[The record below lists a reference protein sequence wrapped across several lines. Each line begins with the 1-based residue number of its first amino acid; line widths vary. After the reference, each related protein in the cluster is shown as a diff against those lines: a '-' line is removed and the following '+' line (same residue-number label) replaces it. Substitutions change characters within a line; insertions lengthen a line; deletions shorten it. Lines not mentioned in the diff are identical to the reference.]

1 MKELVLAIREILP
14 EKHHSGADQGV
25 KEARDKVSPAPR
37 GEGTSPG
44 GNEHSAVNERHEEL
58 GNTSAEVA
66 PSSSSG
72 VSDSNALAV
81 EHAGH
86 PELTS
91 HESGEAE
98 SDAHAANEKARRGG
112 DITHAEA
119 ERGGHHQHDGQTVS
133 GSNDIANGP
142 HDHAGGD
149 GASHGREASAA
160 QVRLGEFEVLTND
173 SNHGSGREGGHEG
186 NEEADPRH
194 VERRVVRAVERE
206 DVQGLGLVFTAESV
220 SRVGVVSLSRRK
232 GSAERRNRSPG
243 VATVVT
249 RDAKR

>member
-1 MKELVLAIREILP
+1 M
-14 EKHHSGADQGV
+14 
-25 KEARDKVSPAPR
+25 
-37 GEGTSPG
+37 
-44 GNEHSAVNERHEEL
+44 
-58 GNTSAEVA
+58 
-66 PSSSSG
+66 
-72 VSDSNALAV
+72 
-81 EHAGH
+81 
-86 PELTS
+86 TS
-91 HESGEAE
+91 HESGRGRNPSA
-98 SDAHAANEKARRGG
+98 STNEKAPRG
-112 DITHAEA
+112 DITSHAEA

-149 GASHGREASAA
+149 GAGHGREASAA

>member
-14 EKHHSGADQGV
+14 EKHSQRCRPGCEGGQGQGKPSATRRRYVPRWLRAD
-25 KEARDKVSPAPR
+25 PA
-37 GEGTSPG
+37 
-44 GNEHSAVNERHEEL
+44 VDERHEEL

-98 SDAHAANEKARRGG
+98 SDAQAANEKARRGG

-149 GASHGREASAA
+149 GTSHGREASAA

-206 DVQGLGLVFTAESV
+206 DVQDLALC
-220 SRVGVVSLSRRK
+220 SL
-232 GSAERRNRSPG
+232 RSQCRG
-243 VATVVT
+243 
-249 RDAKR
+249 